1 MPRAK
6 SIKELAIAPVDDAAR
21 AFGLQMSAIR
31 RSRKMTLDQL
41 ASATGLNKGYL
52 SRVERAEKTPSI
64 ATVLKLSQAFSVPVS
79 ALFGEAVDD
88 SLIHIVRADER
99 SSVRQNPGQAY
110 FEPLSQAAG
119 GLEAFL
125 LFPGQDYGPDGRV
138 DHGGTEVMFVIS
150 GQIEVQFSDR
160 TVILNSGDFLQFPGH
175 IAHQVRAPHGDGS
188 ALIAVSREKS

>member
-6 SIKELAIAPVDDAAR
+6 SIKDLALTPVDDAAR

-41 ASATGLNKGYL
+41 SSITGLNKGYL
-52 SRVERAEKTPSI
+52 SRVERAEKMPSI
-64 ATVLKLSQAFSVPVS
+64 ATALKLSQAFSVPVS

-88 SLIHIVRADER
+88 SLIHIVRAAER
-99 SSVRQNPGQAY
+99 PAVRQNSDEAH

-125 LFPGQDYGPDGRV
+125 LFPGQVYGPDGRV
-138 DHGGTEVMFVIS
+138 DHGGTEIIFVVS
-150 GQIEVQFSDR
+150 GQIEVQFADR

-175 IAHQVRAPHGDGS
+175 IAHQVRAPNGDGS